1 MRHGSV
7 FLNSFVSVVAL
18 AIMIFVFTLGSYH
31 LSILKNIYEL
41 KENMNKLDK
50 QVYLEVLV
58 MQRLKYAVETMD
70 YNEDE
75 LEFEGTIVNITYD
88 FEDIT
93 VVYSCEDREYTKYY
107 HYDLNSKTLEIV
119 NELP

>member
-1 MRHGSV
+1 MKHGSV
-7 FLNSFVSVVAL
+7 SLNSFVSVVAL
-18 AIMIFVFTLGSYH
+18 AIMVFVFTLGSYH
-31 LSILKNIYEL
+31 RNILKNIYEL
-41 KENMNKLDK
+41 KANLNKLDK

-75 LEFEGTIVNITYD
+75 LEYEGTIVDITYD

-93 VVYSCEDREYTKYY
+93 VVYTYEDREYTKYY
-107 HYDLNSKTLEIV
+107 HYDLKSKTLEIV

>member
-1 MRHGSV
+1 MKHGSV
-7 FLNSFVSVVAL
+7 SLNSFVSVVAL
-18 AIMIFVFTLGSYH
+18 AIMVFVFTLGSYH

-41 KENMNKLDK
+41 KANLNKLDK

-75 LEFEGTIVNITYD
+75 LEYEETFVDITYD

-93 VVYSCEDREYTKYY
+93 VVYTYEDREYTKYY
-107 HYDLNSKTLEIV
+107 HYDLKSKTLEIV

>member
-1 MRHGSV
+1 MKRGSV
-7 FLNSFVSVVAL
+7 SLNSFVSVVAL
-18 AIMIFVFTLGSYH
+18 AIMIFVFTLGSHH

-41 KENMNKLDK
+41 KANLNKLDK

-75 LEFEGTIVNITYD
+75 LEYEGTTVNITYD

-93 VVYSCEDREYTKYY
+93 VIYTYEDREYTKYY
-107 HYDLNSKTLEIV
+107 HYDLKTKTLEIV

>member
-1 MRHGSV
+1 MKRGSV
-7 FLNSFVSVVAL
+7 SLNSFVSIVAL
-18 AIMIFVFTLGSYH
+18 AILIFVFTLGSYH

-41 KENMNKLDK
+41 KANLNKLDK

-75 LEFEGTIVNITYD
+75 LEYEGTTVNITYD

-93 VVYSCEDREYTKYY
+93 VIYTYEDREYTKYY
-107 HYDLNSKTLEIV
+107 HYDLKTKTLEIV